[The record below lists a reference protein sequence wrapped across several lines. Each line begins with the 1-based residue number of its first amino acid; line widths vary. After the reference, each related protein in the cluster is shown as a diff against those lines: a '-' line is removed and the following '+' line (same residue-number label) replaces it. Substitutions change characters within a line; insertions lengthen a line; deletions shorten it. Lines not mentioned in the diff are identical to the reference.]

1 MERKNGDEQ
10 LKGTF
15 ISVIFVALFVLLTW
29 LSVFYIYI
37 TTV

>member
-1 MERKNGDEQ
+1 MERKNEDEQ

-15 ISVIFVALFVLLTW
+15 ISVIFVALFVFLIW